1 MDIRDLEAII
11 ARTGDLP
18 AMPAIA
24 VKVMEMVGNPSTS
37 ANDLQEVISHDQAL
51 TSKVLKIANSAMFG
65 VSRDISTLSHAIMIL
80 GFSSIRSIVLAT
92 STKSVY
98 MKTGGASGFSTK
110 LLWDHSLSTALI
122 SRAIGSKIQRV
133 NNEEVFIAG
142 LLHDIGKTVMNMNF
156 SSQYESVI
164 TEVYNSKVGFLEVEE
179 KLMGFDHTQVGA
191 LVLRKWNISQS
202 LEEAVLYHH
211 SPKEA
216 KVNQELTAVVS
227 LANIVSNILA
237 KQGTEE
243 IDISLLVSSDAARIL
258 GYDEEKIL
266 AIKDQIV
273 EMLEHDKDLFN
284 L

>member
-24 VKVMEMVGNPSTS
+24 VKVMEMVGDPSTS
-37 ANDLQEVISHDQAL
+37 ANDLQEIISHDQAL

-122 SRAIGSKIQRV
+122 SRTIGSKIPSV

-156 SSQYESVI
+156 TSDYEGVI
-164 TEVYNSKVGFLEVEE
+164 TEVYNNKVPFREVEE

-191 LVLRKWNISQS
+191 LVLRKWNISQT
-202 LEEAVLYHH
+202 LEETVLHHH
-211 SPKEA
+211 SPKGA
-216 KVNQELTAVVS
+216 KLNQELTAVVS
-227 LANIVSNILA
+227 LANIISN
-237 KQGTEE
+237 
-243 IDISLLVSSDAARIL
+243 LLTKAGEAELELEPVINSDAAEVL
-258 GYDEEKIL
+258 GYDEVKIKEL
-266 AIKDQIV
+266 TDLVV
-273 EMLEHDKDLFN
+273 EMLEEDKDLFN

>member
-24 VKVMEMVGNPSTS
+24 VKVMEMVGDPSTS
-37 ANDLQEVISHDQAL
+37 ANDLQEIISHDQAL

-122 SRAIGSKIQRV
+122 SRAIGNKITSV

-156 SSQYESVI
+156 SSEYEGVI
-164 TEVYNSKVGFLEVEE
+164 TQVYNDKIPFREVEE

-202 LEEAVLYHH
+202 LEEAVLHHH
-211 SPKEA
+211 SPKAA
-216 KVNQELTAVVS
+216 KINQELTAVVS
-227 LANIVSNILA
+227 MANILSNIIRTS
-237 KQGTEE
+237 KGDDMDFT
-243 IDISLLVSSDAARIL
+243 SLFSSDAAEVL
-258 GYDEEKIL
+258 GYDEAKIL
-266 AIKDQIV
+266 ELKDQIL
-273 EMLEHDKDLFN
+273 EMLEQDKDIFN